1 MLPIQRST
9 PAEGSVGGVG
19 GRIHDYLK
27 AAGHGER
34 CATNQDKAHLE
45 DDDALSAGYRAEAA
59 VIAQMLRDLGLR
71 FWWRDGSGFCR
82 AMALSPVAEPKPT
95 R

>member
-1 MLPIQRST
+1 M
-9 PAEGSVGGVG
+9 GGVG

-34 CATNQDKAHLE
+34 CATTRTKRIWKTTRLVR
-45 DDDALSAGYRAEAA
+45 GYRAEAA
-59 VIAQMLRDLGLR
+59 VFAQLLRDLGLR
-71 FWWRDGSGFCR
+71 FWWRDGSGFWR
-82 AMALSPVAEPKPT
+82 VMALSPVAEPKPT